1 MEIIVPV
8 VADAFRQLKD
18 YNEVMMARE
27 LYQFY
32 NSSTELMKPLRL
44 VGRVALKYIVAVG
57 EHLKENKM
65 GDEFEVFSKTIKK
78 EKGLKIFGDKGVN
91 NNPTWDRLK
100 MLSSPDV
107 ELSLNDISETLRLL
121 GGVIEE
127 LGKMATDR
135 TKWTEKG
142 FFKKDLHHIQ
152 PLHTIKRKEIKQLSI
167 DSIWDI
173 TFNVQSGGG
182 SWPMPALGELEEIRK
197 AYRTIYDG
205 ADYTRVTKGMS
216 KKEKGKIFDAQRGRG
231 GKEGGVQ
238 DALPFQGSRRIRDMA
253 VQHPETKDVQ
263 FIDKTEFGDWK
274 KKGYALRPLSPD
286 QKKFVMTSPG
296 DKNGWAVRGMTLWKL
311 KEGSTVWAID
321 RIFGLP
327 PGADISGTTGDMMA
341 LLEVLIN
348 ILYPPQGKLR
358 VGVIDKRDITPVIEL
373 LYLFPFA
380 AMVSLYHHTVLE
392 MGLTLS
398 FNDPAIS
405 YQVGYYTTLLPEWV
419 AKRDNATCRNV
430 YKILKKWEDHPT
442 NLKVVYFTE
451 QDGKTWGA
459 VCSDEED
466 LKRYREIALVS
477 KHYNKFDKLKDKKNI
492 TFNDL
497 HGMKLKVGKVDAWEK
512 FLAGVME
519 KRIAMNSV
527 VSEQTKVL

>member
-32 NSSTELMKPLRL
+32 NSSPELMKPLRM

-57 EHLKENKM
+57 EYLQKNKM
-65 GDEFEVFSKTIKK
+65 DDAFKAFSETIKK
-78 EKGLKIFGDKGVN
+78 EKTLKIFGDMGVN
-91 NNPTWDRLK
+91 NNPTLDRLK
-100 MLSSPDV
+100 VLSGPNV

-142 FFKKDLHHIQ
+142 KLWWKDRHHIQ
-152 PLHTIKRKEIKQLSI
+152 PLHAKKGKGIKQLSI

-173 TFNVQSGGG
+173 TFNVKSGGV

-205 ADYTRVTKGMS
+205 AEYKMVTKKMS
-216 KKEKGKIFDAQRGRG
+216 KKEKGDIFDAQRGRG
-231 GKEGGVQ
+231 GKDGGVK

-253 VQHPETKDVQ
+253 VQHPGTKEVQ
-263 FIDKTEFGDWK
+263 FIDKKKFGDWK
-274 KKGYALRPLSPD
+274 KKGYELRPLSQD

-348 ILYPPQGKLR
+348 ILYPPKDKLR
-358 VGVIDKRDITPVIEL
+358 VGVIDKRNITPVIEL

-419 AKRDNATCRNV
+419 AKRNNETCKKV
-430 YKILKKWEDHPT
+430 HKILKKWEDHPT
-442 NLKVVYFTE
+442 NLKVVYFAE
-451 QDGKTWGA
+451 GGNTWGA
-459 VCSDEED
+459 VCSNEED
-466 LKRYREIALVS
+466 LKHYREIALVS
-477 KHYNKFDKLKDKKNI
+477 KNYNKFDKLKDNKYI
-492 TFNDL
+492 TLSDL
-497 HGMKLKVGKVDAWEK
+497 KGMKLKVEKLDAWDK
-512 FLAGVME
+512 FVAGVME
-519 KRIAMNSV
+519 KRRIINSV
-527 VSEQTKVL
+527 VSEQTKVM